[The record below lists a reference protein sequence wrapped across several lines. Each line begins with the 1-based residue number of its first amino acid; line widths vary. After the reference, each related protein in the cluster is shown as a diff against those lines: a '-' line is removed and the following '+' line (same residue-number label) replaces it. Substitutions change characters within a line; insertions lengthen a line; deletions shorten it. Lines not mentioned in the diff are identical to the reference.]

1 MRKFLN
7 KTMLLFLVAIII
19 LLIISGIFITKIL
32 PNLNF
37 ASMNKIVYPTFEL
50 ESQRDLS
57 KNQMLQS
64 EIYSLSNS
72 HSGLKL
78 IKKGST
84 TIEVDFGKFYETLNK
99 LYALVNQYNG
109 NLINSNLYKEDKY
122 NSGYFTFMIPSK
134 DLDSFINKLNELGKI
149 KNLTITTTD
158 VSEEYFDISGRLKIL
173 ESQRELLLSWL
184 EKAKDIKDMLS
195 IRSELQNVETEIEK
209 IKGRMNY
216 IDYHSEFSEITVIL
230 EEKREDIPFWKKSE
244 ILKILISGF
253 TYALKTILNSIIFLI
268 IFISF
273 AFPWVLFGY
282 LLYLLY
288 KKLKNK
294 L

>member
-7 KTMLLFLVAIII
+7 KKIFLFLIATII
-19 LLIISGIFITKIL
+19 LLMISGFYITKIL

-37 ASMNKIVYPTFEL
+37 ASMSKIVYQTFEVV
-50 ESQRDLS
+50 SQRDLS
-57 KNQMLQS
+57 KNQTLQS

-72 HSGLKL
+72 QSGLKL
-78 IKKGST
+78 IKKGSA

-99 LYALVNQYNG
+99 LIALVNQFNG

-122 NSGYFTFMIPSK
+122 NSGYLTFMIPSK
-134 DLDSFINKLNELGKI
+134 DLDSFLNRLNELGKI
-149 KNLTITTTD
+149 KSLTITTTD

-195 IRSELQNVETEIEK
+195 IRSELQNIETEIEK

-216 IDYHSEFSEITVIL
+216 IDYHSEFSEITLIL
-230 EEKREDIPFWKKSE
+230 EEKREEAPFWKKSE
-244 ILKILISGF
+244 ILNMIISGL
-253 TYALKTILNSIIFLI
+253 TNALKTILNSIIFLI
-268 IFISF
+268 ISISF
-273 AFPWVLFGY
+273 ILPWVLFGY
-282 LLYLLY
+282 IIYLFY
-288 KKLKNK
+288 KKTKK
-294 L
+294 